1 MKKIILLLALPLLFV
16 SCQGTGKAIHSSSEH
31 IISEEIISSKES
43 ISSSVE
49 HSDSSIEEITS
60 FSSESSEVSAL
71 SSEEV
76 PDSSSLPSEE
86 IIEVSSD
93 EVIHE
98 SSSETA
104 EESSEVYSVSS
115 EETIISSEE
124 EIIEISSEEQVLTES
139 SIFEES
145 SEVQFSSEEKISE
158 SSEEEII
165 YSSEEQIE
173 ESSEEIVSSEEQN
186 QPNPMNEPYIARQY
200 YLNHIGDIYSVWK
213 QYRGKGITIAVIDVG
228 FLPTHE
234 DFYFED
240 GTSKVSEKSA
250 SFVTKGSTTTTSVG
264 IDKVVN
270 EGESHGTFCAGVA
283 AAGLNGKGVIGIAPE
298 ASLLLLKTDLKPKS
312 IAAAFRYAADNGAKV
327 VTISIGSYYNYGG
340 DLVDDGSD
348 LGTVFDAPVKYC
360 VDKGVAV
367 ISAGGNG
374 GLDGQPT
381 EFTFPGCVDNV
392 IGVGGLAANK
402 SSEIWE
408 GSSYNSSPAYQS
420 IDVFAPAD
428 MMFGCCHYGGKKY
441 DSGWNGTS
449 FASPI
454 VAGMAALYFEKNPNN
469 TVAQFTTDLFSS
481 CHKITTSSIASSSQL
496 GYGRVDV
503 GALLDISTN
512 EDVTVKVADS
522 RANGYFYYWNSVTN
536 KSYSSWPGSKVTK
549 KNGVYEIKI
558 NPSKYDSVIFTVS
571 NSGPQ
576 TVDLQVSSFIY
587 ENTYSLTG
595 STKEVNC
602 EIGKYI

>member
-1 MKKIILLLALPLLFV
+1 MKKIILLLALPLLLV
-16 SCQGTGKAIHSSSEH
+16 SCQRTGKAIHSNSEH

-49 HSDSSIEEITS
+49 HSDSSIEETTS
-60 FSSESSEVSAL
+60 YSFESSEVPVMTSEEL
-71 SSEEV
+71 VFSSEEAPEV
-76 PDSSSLPSEE
+76 SSSISEE
-86 IIEVSSD
+86 IIEATSS
-93 EVIHE
+93 EVIQE
-98 SSSETA
+98 SSSEII
-104 EESSEVYSVSS
+104 EESSELPSISS
-115 EETIISSEE
+115 EETIMSSEE
-124 EIIEISSEEQVLTES
+124 EIIDISSEEQVLTES

-145 SEVQFSSEEKISE
+145 SEVQFSSEE
-158 SSEEEII
+158 EII
-165 YSSEEQIE
+165 YSSGEQIE

-469 TVAQFTTDLFSS
+469 SVAQFTTDLFSS

-536 KSYSSWPGSKVTK
+536 KPYSSWPGSKVTK
-549 KNGVYEIKI
+549 KNGIYEIKI

>member
-1 MKKIILLLALPLLFV
+1 MKKIILLLALPLLLV
-16 SCQGTGKAIHSSSEH
+16 SCQRTGKAIHSNSEH

-49 HSDSSIEEITS
+49 HSDSSIEETTS
-60 FSSESSEVSAL
+60 YSFESSEVPVMTSEEL
-71 SSEEV
+71 VFSSEEAPEV
-76 PDSSSLPSEE
+76 SSSISEE
-86 IIEVSSD
+86 IIEATSS
-93 EVIHE
+93 EVIQE
-98 SSSETA
+98 SSSEII
-104 EESSEVYSVSS
+104 EESSELPSISS

-124 EIIEISSEEQVLTES
+124 EIIDISSEEQVLTES

-145 SEVQFSSEEKISE
+145 SEVQFSSEE
-158 SSEEEII
+158 EII
-165 YSSEEQIE
+165 YSSGEQIE

-469 TVAQFTTDLFSS
+469 SVAQFTTDLFSS
-481 CHKITTSSIASSSQL
+481 CHKITTSSIARSEERL
-496 GYGRVDV
+496 
-503 GALLDISTN
+503 
-512 EDVTVKVADS
+512 
-522 RANGYFYYWNSVTN
+522 
-536 KSYSSWPGSKVTK
+536 
-549 KNGVYEIKI
+549 
-558 NPSKYDSVIFTVS
+558 
-571 NSGPQ
+571 
-576 TVDLQVSSFIY
+576 
-587 ENTYSLTG
+587 
-595 STKEVNC
+595 
-602 EIGKYI
+602 